1 MDKERFKEACET
13 VISHERIRSGI
24 GTLGEKST
32 HAVLKRYYEPDESC
46 HEVPVGSFVADIVG
60 ENGIIEIQTRQ
71 FNKLLKKLEQFLEFS
86 RVTVVYPV
94 SAKKSIIWI
103 DPETGEIAERRTSP
117 KKGRIYDI
125 LPELYRIKYTLDN
138 PRLSVRICLLE
149 VEELRLLDGWSGD
162 RKKGATKGDRIPTA
176 LLDEIELDCPYDH
189 RIFLPEGLKKDFTSA
204 DYAKAARIPV
214 KNARIGLN
222 LLTYLGLVTRTGE
235 GPRKTIIYN
244 TNI

>member
-1 MDKERFKEACET
+1 MDKERFKEACDA
-13 VISHERIRSGI
+13 VISHERTRSGI

-32 HAVLKRYYEPDESC
+32 HAVLKRYYEPDVNC

-103 DPETGEIAERRTSP
+103 DPETGEVAERRASS
-117 KKGRIYDI
+117 KKGKVYDI

-138 PRLSVRICLLE
+138 PRLSVRICMLE
-149 VEELRLLDGWSGD
+149 VEELRLLDGYSKD

-176 LLDEIELDCPYDH
+176 LLDEIVLDSPYDH
-189 RIFLPEGLKKDFTSA
+189 RIFLPEGLKADFTSA
-204 DYAKAARIPV
+204 DYAKAARIPL
-214 KNARIGLN
+214 KNAQVGLN
-222 LLTYLGLVTRTGE
+222 LLTYLGLVVRTGE